1 MKKIAYVF
9 PGQGSQYVGMAQDF
23 YNNYSCAK
31 DIFQRANKILK
42 YDIAKLCF
50 EGPIEKLSATEYCQ
64 PAILTAS
71 IACLAVLD
79 ELIKRES
86 VSSVAGHSL
95 GEYSALV
102 AANALDLESAL
113 LLVKKRGLFIREASR
128 QYPGTMAAIIGLD
141 AEQVKNICKIS
152 SKYGIIQVANYNC
165 PGQIVI
171 SGEHKAVDKAIE
183 EAISTG
189 ARKTIKLAVSGPFH
203 SSLMQSAKKKLYDE
217 LQNYNIK
224 TANLP
229 IYANISAKSIT
240 QPSDIKEAL
249 TKQITGSV
257 LWEESIENMI
267 SAGIRT
273 FIEVGPKR
281 VLSGLISRID
291 KNVQVLNVND
301 EQSLKKFVGGICRGI
316 AGKK

>member
-1 MKKIAYVF
+1 MNKIAYVF
-9 PGQGSQYVGMAQDF
+9 PGQGSQYVGMAKDF

-50 EGPIEKLSATEYCQ
+50 EGPIEKLSATENCQ

-71 IACLAVLD
+71 IACLVVLD
-79 ELIKRES
+79 KLFKRES

-95 GEYSALV
+95 GEYSALT

-113 LLVKKRGLFIREASR
+113 LLVKKRGVFIQEASR
-128 QYPGTMAAIIGLD
+128 QYPGTMAAIIELD
-141 AEQVKNICKIS
+141 AEQIKNICEIS
-152 SKYGIIQVANYNC
+152 SKYGIVQVANYNC

-183 EAISTG
+183 EAIAAG

-203 SSLMQSAKKKLYDE
+203 SRLMQSAKKKLYDE

-229 IYANISAKSIT
+229 IYANVSTKPVT
-240 QPSDIKEAL
+240 QSSDIKEAL

-257 LWEESIENMI
+257 LWEDSIKNMI

-291 KNVQVLNVND
+291 KSVQILNVND
-301 EQSLKKFVGGICRGI
+301 EQSLNKTRGET
-316 AGKK
+316 K

>member
-9 PGQGSQYVGMAQDF
+9 PGQGSQYVGMAKDF
-23 YNNYSCAK
+23 YHNYSCAK
-31 DIFQRANKILK
+31 DIFQCANKILK

-50 EGPIEKLSATEYCQ
+50 EGPIENLSATENCQ

-79 ELIKRES
+79 KLLKRES

-113 LLVKKRGLFIREASR
+113 LLVKKRGLFIQEASQ

-141 AEQVKNICKIS
+141 AKQVKNICKVS
-152 SKYGIIQVANYNC
+152 SKYGIVQIANYNC

-189 ARKTIKLAVSGPFH
+189 ARKTIKLVVSGPFH
-203 SSLMQSAKKKLYDE
+203 SCLMQSAEKKLYNE
-217 LQNYNIK
+217 LQNFNIK
-224 TANLP
+224 AANIP
-229 IYANISAKSIT
+229 VYANVSARAIT
-240 QPSDIKEAL
+240 EPADIEEAL
-249 TKQITGSV
+249 TKQMTNSV
-257 LWEESIENMI
+257 LWEDSIKTMI
-267 SAGIRT
+267 SEGISV

-281 VLSGLISRID
+281 VLSALISRID
-291 KNVQVLNVND
+291 KSIQVLNVNN
-301 EQSLKKFVGGICRGI
+301 EQSLNKTKTILNSMM
-316 AGKK
+316 

>member
-1 MKKIAYVF
+1 MKRIAYVF
-9 PGQGSQYVGMAQDF
+9 PGQGSQYVGMAKDF
-23 YNNYSCAK
+23 YHNYSCAK

-50 EGPIEKLSATEYCQ
+50 EGPIEKLSATENCQ

-71 IACLAVLD
+71 VACLAVLG
-79 ELIKRES
+79 ELLKRES

-113 LLVKKRGLFIREASR
+113 LLVKKRGLFIQEAS
-128 QYPGTMAAIIGLD
+128 QQHPGTMAAIIGLD
-141 AEQVKNICKIS
+141 TEQVKNICEAS
-152 SKYGIIQVANYNC
+152 SKHGIVQIANYNC

-171 SGEHKAVDKAIE
+171 SGEYKAVDKAIE
-183 EAISTG
+183 EAKKIG
-189 ARKTIKLAVSGPFH
+189 ARKVIKLAVSGPFH
-203 SSLMQSAKKKLYDE
+203 SCLMQSAEKKLYNE
-217 LQNYNIK
+217 LQNFNIK
-224 TANLP
+224 TANIP
-229 IYANISAKSIT
+229 VYANVSAKPIT

-257 LWEESIENMI
+257 LWEDSIKNMI

-273 FIEVGPKR
+273 FIEIGPKR

-291 KNVQVLNVND
+291 KSVQVLNVND
-301 EQSLKKFVGGICRGI
+301 EQSLNKTKTILNNMM
-316 AGKK
+316 

>member
-9 PGQGSQYVGMAQDF
+9 PGQGSQYVGMAKDF
-23 YNNYSCAK
+23 YHNYSCAK
-31 DIFQRANKILK
+31 DVFQCANKILK
-42 YDIAKLCF
+42 YDVAKLCF
-50 EGPIEKLSATEYCQ
+50 EGPIENLSATENCQ

-79 ELIKRES
+79 KLLKRES

-102 AANALDLESAL
+102 AASALDLESVL
-113 LLVKKRGLFIREASR
+113 LLVKKRGLFIQEAS
-128 QYPGTMAAIIGLD
+128 QQHPGTMAAIIGLD
-141 AEQVKNICKIS
+141 AKQVKNICKSS
-152 SKYGIIQVANYNC
+152 SKYGIVQIANYNC

-171 SGEHKAVDKAIE
+171 SGEHKVVDKAIE

-203 SSLMQSAKKKLYDE
+203 SCLMQSAEEKLYDE

-224 TANLP
+224 NANLP
-229 IYANISAKSIT
+229 IYANISAKPIT
-240 QPSDIKEAL
+240 QSSDIKEAL
-249 TKQITGSV
+249 YKQITGSV
-257 LWEESIENMI
+257 LWEDSIKNMI

-291 KNVQVLNVND
+291 KNIQVINLND
-301 EQSLKKFVGGICRGI
+301 EQSLNKTKII
-316 AGKK
+316 LNSMI

>member
-9 PGQGSQYVGMAQDF
+9 PGQGSQYVGMAKDF
-23 YNNYSCAK
+23 YHNHSCAK
-31 DIFQRANKILK
+31 DIFQCANKILK

-50 EGPIEKLSATEYCQ
+50 EGPIEKLSATENCQ

-79 ELIKRES
+79 KLLKRES

-102 AANALDLESAL
+102 AASALDLESVL
-113 LLVKKRGLFIREASR
+113 LLVKKRGLFIQEAS
-128 QYPGTMAAIIGLD
+128 QQHPGTMAAIIGLD
-141 AEQVKNICKIS
+141 AKQVKNICKSS
-152 SKYGIIQVANYNC
+152 SKYGIVQIANYNC
-165 PGQIVI
+165 PGQTVI

-203 SSLMQSAKKKLYDE
+203 SGLMQSAEKKLYDE

-224 TANLP
+224 NANLP
-229 IYANISAKSIT
+229 IYANISAKPIT
-240 QPSDIKEAL
+240 QSSDIKEAL
-249 TKQITGSV
+249 YKQITGSV
-257 LWEESIENMI
+257 LWEDSIKNMI

-291 KNVQVLNVND
+291 KNIQVINLND
-301 EQSLKKFVGGICRGI
+301 EQSLNKTKII
-316 AGKK
+316 LNSMI